1 MTTATRGVG
10 QTATGADGFVGQPNA
25 GRAPPKPEEPV
36 VVSVVGLVHTPGLVT
51 LNPGARIADALSAAG
66 GALDGADLI
75 GLNMAR
81 RVTDG
86 EQIIVG
92 IAGPPG
98 EPAAMGSSIAA
109 EPGPPDRG
117 CAVGQWKCLGARRF
131 GGSEHRDR

>member
-1 MTTATRGVG
+1 MVSSASPTP
-10 QTATGADGFVGQPNA
+10 GAA
-25 GRAPPKPEEPV
+25 APKPDGPV

-51 LNPGARIADALSAAG
+51 LDAGRADRRRAEAAG

-86 EQIIVG
+86 EQIVVG
-92 IAGPPG
+92 IAAPPG
-98 EPAAMGSSIAA
+98 EPAAMGSSISA
-109 EPGPPDRG
+109 EPGPVHEPAPPPRG
-117 CAVGQWKCLGARRF
+117 NAIGARRS